1 VQILHTSVVSSTVTN
16 PTPGPLVL
24 PGLPPAAI
32 AALQS
37 PPAGMYAYNIP
48 VYQSDSPLAMPQ
60 LLKRYLNFEATEY
73 VNPPMVWNTSV
84 GLAWNAPSYV
94 PELDNV
100 EPHTPPPSTPDNE
113 DDTLLLIQPFET
125 TSPAP
130 PSPVPSDE
138 DDNLPL
144 IYPFGRPLPQP
155 PSPVPAEPLVLSL
168 QDARSVDILAMTN
181 GYQGRLIKYESSS
194 DSSCTLGT
202 HDSARSGDWC
212 EYQKGKKMG
221 MDLHDPF
228 IDDSHMDDAQA
239 DSDVDIDA
247 MLNDF
252 KPL

>member
-1 VQILHTSVVSSTVTN
+1 LANPIDLTASDDDEVTILHTSVVSSTVTN
-16 PTPGPLVL
+16 PTPDPLVL

-37 PPAGMYAYNIP
+37 PPAGMYAYNMP

-60 LLKRYLNFEATEY
+60 LLKRYLNFEPTEY

-113 DDTLLLIQPFET
+113 DDTL
-125 TSPAP
+125 
-130 PSPVPSDE
+130 
-138 DDNLPL
+138 PL
-144 IYPFGRPLPQP
+144 IYPFGPIPDGI
-155 PSPVPAEPLVLSL
+155 PSPPTPVEDEPLVLSL

-228 IDDSHMDDAQA
+228 IDDSHMDDAQG
-239 DSDVDIDA
+239 DSDADIDA